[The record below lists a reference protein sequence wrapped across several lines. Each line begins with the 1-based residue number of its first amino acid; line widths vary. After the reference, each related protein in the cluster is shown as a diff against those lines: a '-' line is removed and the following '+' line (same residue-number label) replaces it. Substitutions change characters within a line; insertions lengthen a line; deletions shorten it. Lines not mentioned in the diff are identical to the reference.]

1 MMATIDWTTLR
12 HAYGGAA
19 NIPELL
25 DQARRAPAGGSYRDE
40 PWFSLWS
47 ALCHQGDVYTASY
60 AALPELLAI
69 AQARQEDHAAA
80 RECVLLAG
88 MIELDRA
95 LPEGR
100 SPPPIPSSLTT
111 AYHTALEEGV
121 RLAQSLRARERN
133 QSYARGLDIAA
144 AAMSGNAAEAR
155 RLDRLDD
162 EELEDEA

>member
-1 MMATIDWTTLR
+1 MATIDWSKLR

-19 NIPELL
+19 DIPELL
-25 DQARRAPAGGSYRDE
+25 DQARRAPAGGSYQYE

-60 AALPELLAI
+60 AALPELIAA

-88 MIELDRA
+88 MIELERA

-100 SPPPIPSSLTT
+100 SPPPIPPNLTT
-111 AYHTALEEGV
+111 AYYTALEDGA
-121 RLAQSLRARERN
+121 RLAQSFRARERDP
-133 QSYARGLDIAA
+133 SYARGLDIAS

-155 RLDRLDD
+155 RLDHLDD
-162 EELEDEA
+162 EE